1 RFWAFVNPIRQKWL
15 HKKLDDAWASGV
27 LSRIERKVTE
37 MNAFHYNNL
46 SERQFDA
53 LLNEGKELLAQ
64 LSSSVQLWQEDEALL
79 EKVHNSYVMVLSLK
93 LLGEKTSTDKNTL
106 GSTSCSMK
114 CIYERSISALVKG
127 SPLPWD
133 FDSIYTKIQALFN
146 RADGS
151 ASATRP
157 LIDFE
162 KMVLEDVPLDSSLK
176 LPRTCCLRL
185 FGLPSQAE
193 DEEIRSAYRRLCLQY
208 HPDKNPDNPEHA
220 KGMFLRVQIV
230 ASLLRF

>member
-1 RFWAFVNPIRQKWL
+1 MAINGPPTSSQTAPVEQVSGSEGQSEAARRPSVVSASNSTEQPQTGAAATADLPPNASPAAASGAAGTETPGIKEFFWSAFNSMRQKWL
-15 HKKLDDAWASGV
+15 YKKLDNAWASGV

-37 MNAFHYNNL
+37 MNALHYNNL
-46 SERQFDA
+46 SERQLDD

-79 EKVHNSYVMVLSLK
+79 DKVHNSYVMVLSLK

-133 FDSIYTKIQALFN
+133 FD
-146 RADGS
+146 
-151 ASATRP
+151 
-157 LIDFE
+157 
-162 KMVLEDVPLDSSLK
+162 
-176 LPRTCCLRL
+176 
-185 FGLPSQAE
+185 
-193 DEEIRSAYRRLCLQY
+193 
-208 HPDKNPDNPEHA
+208 
-220 KGMFLRVQIV
+220 
-230 ASLLRF
+230 